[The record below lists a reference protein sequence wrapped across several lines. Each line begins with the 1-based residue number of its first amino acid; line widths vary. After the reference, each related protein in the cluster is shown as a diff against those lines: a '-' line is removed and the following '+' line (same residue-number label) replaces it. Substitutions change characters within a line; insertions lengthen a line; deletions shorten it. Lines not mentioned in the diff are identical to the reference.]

1 MDEIRIEDAVKSAD
15 RAALGVCAGFAVG
28 FILGA
33 SLVAIIDYYDN
44 KKVQLKKIKRDS
56 DENYIYSE

>member
-1 MDEIRIEDAVKSAD
+1 MDEICIEDAVKSAD

-44 KKVQLKKIKRDS
+44 KKNS
-56 DENYIYSE
+56 A

>member
-1 MDEIRIEDAVKSAD
+1 MDEICIEDAVKSAD

-44 KKVQLKKIKRDS
+44 KKTQLKKIKRDS